1 MNVTIRH
8 VLVPV
13 DFGPLSAKIV
23 DFAGVI
29 GGSLH
34 AEVHLVHVVE
44 QPFMTT
50 GPYEFLL
57 PDTPARRE
65 RSYAQARA
73 RLAVL
78 AEDLRLNGLVA
89 TTEARNGAASD
100 EIIRAAVDYGADLI
114 VMGRGERGGVQH
126 LLGGSIAEQVSR
138 RVDCPVLTVGCHGG
152 AKMAA
157 A

>member
-1 MNVTIRH
+1 MNITIRH

-23 DFAGVI
+23 DFARAIG

-34 AEVHLVHVVE
+34 ADVHLVHVLE

-57 PDTPARRE
+57 PDTSARRE
-65 RSYAQARA
+65 RLYAQARA
-73 RLAVL
+73 RLSVL

-89 TTEARNGAASD
+89 TTEVRTGAATD

-114 VMGRGERGGVQH
+114 VMGRGERGGLQH
-126 LLGGSIAEQVSR
+126 LLGGIAQQVSR

-152 AKMAA
+152 ARVAA

>member
-1 MNVTIRH
+1 MNITIRH

-23 DFAGVI
+23 DFARVI

-34 AEVHLVHVVE
+34 ADVHLVHVLE

-57 PDTPARRE
+57 PDTSARRE
-65 RSYAQARA
+65 RFYALARA
-73 RLAVL
+73 RLSRL
-78 AEDLRLNGLVA
+78 AEDFRLNGLVA
-89 TTEARNGAASD
+89 TTEVRTGAASD
-100 EIIRAAVDYGADLI
+100 EIIKAAVDYGADLI
-114 VMGRGERGGVQH
+114 VMGRGERAGLQH
-126 LLGGSIAEQVSR
+126 LLGGIAEQVSR
-138 RVDCPVLTVGCHGG
+138 RADCPVLTVGCHGG
-152 AKMAA
+152 ARMAA